1 VGWQLSWDFIIK
13 KNDDN
18 YITFNSKLTIAGL
31 DKIDSAIIIDA
42 GRKLQT
48 PPSKAINQA
57 ASTRMRRFYAM
68 EPFKGASS

>member
-1 VGWQLSWDFIIK
+1 MGFHYK
-13 KNDDN
+13 ENNDN
-18 YITFNSKLTIAGL
+18 YITFNSKLTISGL

-57 ASTRMRRFYAM
+57 ASARMRRFYAM
-68 EPFKGASS
+68 EPLKRASS